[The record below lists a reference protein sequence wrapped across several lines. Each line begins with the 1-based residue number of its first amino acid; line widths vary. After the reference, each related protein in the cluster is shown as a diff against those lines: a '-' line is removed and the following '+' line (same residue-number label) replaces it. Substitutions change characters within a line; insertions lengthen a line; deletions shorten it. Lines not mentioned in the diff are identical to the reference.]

1 MQDRHVVIS
10 NQTLVKFYRVAC
22 KKKLQNSAHGSSG
35 YVMWNTSALTWANSL
50 RQGDPCSWLRG
61 PIPRLQ
67 DRGTS
72 SWSHLAPVRFGFLH
86 CEHEQTYISTYIS
99 TMYFSK
105 HFKRSEWC
113 FKTHLKNPY
122 SVCVSSV
129 AGWSSTRVFSSRQR
143 RRVLISWICNALEK
157 RIFGSLVGLTLR
169 WKLSPGRLCVG
180 QEYPRK
186 NHKESETR
194 E

>member
-1 MQDRHVVIS
+1 MARPVTWCETHLRLPGPTPSVKE
-10 NQTLVKFYRVAC
+10 TLVPGSEAPSPVCKTVERVRGRI
-22 KKKLQNSAHGSSG
+22 LPQ
-35 YVMWNTSALTWANSL
+35 SALAFSTVNMNK
-50 RQGDPCSWLRG
+50 
-61 PIPRLQ
+61 
-67 DRGTS
+67 
-72 SWSHLAPVRFGFLH
+72 H
-86 CEHEQTYISTYIS
+86 ISTYIS